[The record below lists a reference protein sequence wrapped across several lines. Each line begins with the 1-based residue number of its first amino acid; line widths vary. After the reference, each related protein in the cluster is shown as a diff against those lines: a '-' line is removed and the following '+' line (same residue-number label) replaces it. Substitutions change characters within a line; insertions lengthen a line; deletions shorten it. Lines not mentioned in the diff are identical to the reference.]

1 MDIKKEEIMTAFD
14 KSTRNRYIKLF
25 EYYKDLF
32 TNKDYLATDIVFKIN
47 MDLGIQISY
56 TSVKYIRSRIM
67 KKRVLKPIRIAVNT
81 LEENHEN
88 GVSSHSKTQEG
99 ITEIFEFKEPKSI
112 DHNQEIVT
120 IRKRKI

>member
-32 TNKDYLATDIVFKIN
+32 TNKDYLANDIVYKIN
-47 MDLGIQISY
+47 MDSGLEISY

-67 KKRVLKPIRIAVNT
+67 KKRVIKPIRVAVNT

-88 GVSSHSKTQEG
+88 GLSSHGKIKGGTIEN
-99 ITEIFEFKEPKSI
+99 FEFKEPQSI

-120 IRKRKI
+120 FRKSKI